1 MRTHAEG
8 PAGNDP
14 VMPDAIATVH
24 GDTLTLLLTGD
35 IDAFTAPA
43 LLEQAHK
50 IIAAGAVRHVDVD
63 LAEVTF
69 SDVAAV
75 RALSRLAAEAT
86 DRKASFAMRDAQPHI
101 RWLCQQVGAGHLLTE
116 PE

>member
-14 VMPDAIATVH
+14 VMPDAVATVH
-24 GDTLTLLLTGD
+24 GDTLTLQLTGD
-35 IDAFTAPA
+35 IDAFTAPT

-50 IIAAGAVRHVDVD
+50 IVASGTVRHVDVD
-63 LAEVTF
+63 LTEVTF
-69 SDVAAV
+69 SDAAAV

-86 DRKASFAMRDAQPHI
+86 DRRASFGMRDARPHI
-101 RWLCQQVGAGHLLTE
+101 RWLLQQVGAGHLLTE
-116 PE
+116 PD